1 MNTLNSDLDGHIE
14 AYGERFDFA
23 FDNQIMLNWYPER
36 IMRLCISEQRLLELG
51 IGHGYTTNRFSHH
64 FERHVVIDGSA
75 SVIEQFRQQYP
86 KCPATVV
93 QGYFEQFDTD
103 EKFDIIVM
111 GFVLEHV
118 KNPREILEKYK
129 KYLAPH
135 GRCFVAVPNGESLHR
150 RIGHAAGVLDDM
162 MSLGQ
167 GDLALG
173 HERTYSVQTLSQ
185 ELEAAGYQVVRKE
198 GIFLKPLTTAQL
210 RSLNLSPKIIS
221 GMCEVA
227 VDYPEL
233 SAALLFEA
241 KVDL

>member
-1 MNTLNSDLDGHIE
+1 MNNKLDGHIE
-14 AYGERFDFA
+14 SYGEQFDFA

-36 IMRLCISEQRLLELG
+36 IMRLCTSGQSLLELG
-51 IGHGYTTNRFSHH
+51 IGHGYTTNRFSRY
-64 FERHVVIDGSA
+64 FKRHVVIDGSTL
-75 SVIEQFRQQYP
+75 VIEQFRQRYP
-86 KCPATVV
+86 KCPVSIV
-93 QGYFEQFDTD
+93 QGYFEQFETD
-103 EKFDIIVM
+103 ERFDVVVM

-118 KNPREILEKYK
+118 ENSREILEKYK
-129 KYLAPH
+129 KFLAPG

-150 RIGHAAGVLDDM
+150 RIGHAAGLLDDM

-173 HERTYSVQTLSQ
+173 HARTYSVQRLNQ
-185 ELEAAGYQVVRKE
+185 ELEAAGFQVARKE
-198 GIFLKPLTTAQL
+198 GVFLKPLTTAQL
-210 RSLNLSPKIIS
+210 QLLTLSPEIIS

-227 VDYPEL
+227 IDYPEL